1 MYLRLGWRLRFR
13 MVVLTLDGRDGRD
26 AQILVNVGQSG
37 LQAGEVTPL
46 PMEQN
51 MDLRHSA
58 LENGRVPSM
67 ARRQQSSQLIRVNL
81 PVTYRMTPGESGRGF
96 RT

>member
-1 MYLRLGWRLRFR
+1 MHLRPGWRLRFR

-51 MDLRHSA
+51 MDLPHNA
-58 LENGRVPSM
+58 LETVGLLEYGTGR
-67 ARRQQSSQLIRVNL
+67 QSSQLIRVNL
-81 PVTYRMTPGESGRGF
+81 PITYRMTPGESGRGF

>member
-46 PMEQN
+46 AMEHN
-51 MDLRHSA
+51 KDLPHSA
-58 LENGRVPSM
+58 LENSPAPSM
-67 ARRQQSSQLIRVNL
+67 APGQQSSQLIPVNL
-81 PVTYRMTPGESGRGF
+81 PITYRMTPGESGRGF